1 MMTKQLTESLNHL
14 DMENQLIPIVT
25 IDYFR
30 SKIGND
36 SDFVTLGFTVKSKGA
51 SEDLVVWFE
60 RGYDFV
66 IDAENSPGEIS
77 PGKYLVFVELSRRSK
92 VPAQIIE
99 MLSDLDTLTGCS
111 LEDWQLKIGDKM
123 YEATEN
129 DIKKRVK
136 LSPLEYKEAE
146 QPEDADLN
154 EMRVIAGLEP
164 VTSYDQSDDSLKSIQ
179 NLAGIY

>member
-1 MMTKQLTESLNHL
+1 
-14 DMENQLIPIVT
+14 
-25 IDYFR
+25 
-30 SKIGND
+30 
-36 SDFVTLGFTVKSKGA
+36 
-51 SEDLVVWFE
+51 
-60 RGYDFV
+60 
-66 IDAENSPGEIS
+66 
-77 PGKYLVFVELSRRSK
+77 
-92 VPAQIIE
+92 